1 MQAPAIFL
9 IAATLLF
16 VGMWSS
22 DSAYRQQETKQAA
35 IDTDQEFRN
44 RSQEK
49 TPVIAQLPM
58 AACIRKTQRESVAA
72 TTFIEASIDEYQQPN
87 HNELSIPVFSEEDKL
102 FSGLSAESCRW
113 MERANE
119 QDDDDKVPS
128 IFEGDHP
135 SNGIIQ
141 QRLAKKMSTIGHSL
155 LQFSNN
161 MVNALIEMH
170 QHQKETRLSTASQK
184 TQTR

>member
-35 IDTDQEFRN
+35 IEADQEYRN

-49 TPVIAQLPM
+49 TPVIAQLPI
-58 AACIRKTQRESVAA
+58 AACIRETQLDSIVA
-72 TTFIEASIDEYQQPN
+72 TPLTETPIIEYQQPN
-87 HNELSIPVFSEEDKL
+87 HNELSIPVLNEEDKL
-102 FSGLSAESCRW
+102 FSGLSVESCRW
-113 MERANE
+113 IDRTNE
-119 QDDDDKVPS
+119 QNTDERVPGISDDDERNSK
-128 IFEGDHP
+128 
-135 SNGIIQ
+135 IIQ
-141 QRLAKKMSTIGHSL
+141 QTVAQKISIIGESL

-161 MVNALIEMH
+161 MINAIIEMH
-170 QHQKETRLSTASQK
+170 QHQRTTRLSTATQEL
-184 TQTR
+184 QTR